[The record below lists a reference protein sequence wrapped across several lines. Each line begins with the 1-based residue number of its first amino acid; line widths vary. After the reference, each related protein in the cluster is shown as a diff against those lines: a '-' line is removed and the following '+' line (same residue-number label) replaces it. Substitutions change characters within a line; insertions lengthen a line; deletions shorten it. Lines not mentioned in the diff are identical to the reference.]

1 MNPSVRRVELADG
14 VELQVELAGDG
25 PAVVLLH
32 GFTGDA
38 STMALLA
45 ERLADDHL
53 VVTPDLIGH
62 GGSTGPDE
70 SHTVDAMAT
79 QVLAVLAAL
88 GVPAPY
94 DVVGYSMG
102 GRVALTMACRFPEQ
116 VASLSLIGASAG
128 LATPE
133 ERAERAAADEDLAAS
148 ILADGLESFVD
159 RWMANPL
166 FSTQTRLG
174 DAFLADARAQRL
186 RSRPEGLVRSLRG
199 AGTGSMQPLHD
210 QLHRCAM
217 PVALVVGAD
226 DPKFRDIAEDL
237 ALALPDA
244 SITTVA
250 DAGHAAHLEQPDAVA
265 TAIARTI
272 ERGSL
277 RVVPISLPLRDAHST
292 GRGTTVRRDSLLVGL
307 RVDGHTGWGEASPL
321 PGWSEEDLDAV
332 RDALPESLALCSS
345 PSAWQATEPWRESGR
360 GGLAARAAVV
370 GAAFD
375 LDARRQG
382 VPLWRHLAAWHP
394 GLDAAAGS
402 AGAAVNVNGLVS
414 ARDPDDVAAHAHAQ
428 VGAGITTIKLKV
440 GAVEP
445 DRDRARL
452 AAARAAAPD
461 AELRLDAN
469 GAWDHDTAL
478 EFLAVAESFDVA
490 LCEEPVRGIE
500 AIAAIGR
507 EVGVPV
513 AVDESVRSVGDL
525 AAVGAH
531 ADGISALVVKPQALG
546 GPDHAID
553 AILGALGVGLDVIVT
568 SMIDSA
574 VGLAHAAHV
583 TAACGLPGAHGLATA
598 TMLENDVAPGLVV
611 TEGRIVM
618 PADPGLGIGLV
629 SPPVVGAP

>member
-1 MNPSVRRVELADG
+1 MTTSVRRVEAGGG
-14 VELQVELAGDG
+14 VELQVALAGDG

-38 STMALLA
+38 STMSCLA
-45 ERLADDHL
+45 DRFADDHL

-79 QVLAVLAAL
+79 QVLAALAAL
-88 GVPAPY
+88 DVPAPY
-94 DVVGYSMG
+94 DIVGYSMG
-102 GRVALTMACRFPEQ
+102 GRVALTMACGFPEQ

-133 ERAERAAADEDLAAS
+133 ERAERVAADEALAAS

-166 FSTQTRLG
+166 FSTQARLG

-186 RSRPEGLVRSLRG
+186 RGRPEGLARSLRG
-199 AGTGSMQPLHD
+199 AGTGSMRPLHD
-210 QLHRCAM
+210 RLHRCAM

-226 DPKFRDIAEDL
+226 DPKFRAIAEEL
-237 ALALPDA
+237 SASLPDA
-244 SITTVA
+244 LITTVA

-265 TAIARTI
+265 TAIAHTI
-272 ERGSL
+272 ERGSV
-277 RVVPISLPLRDAHST
+277 RVMPISLPLRGAHST
-292 GRGTTVRRDSLLVGL
+292 GRGTTVRRDSLLVAL
-307 RVDGHTGWGEASPL
+307 RAEGHTGWGEASPL
-321 PGWSEEDLDAV
+321 PGWSEEDLDTV
-332 RDALPESLALCSS
+332 REALPGQIALGTS
-345 PSAWQATEPWRESGR
+345 PSAWHATAAWRESGH

-375 LDARRQG
+375 LDARRRG
-382 VPLWRHLAAWHP
+382 MPLWRHLAAWHP
-394 GLDAAAGS
+394 GLDMAAALDTLR
-402 AGAAVNVNGLVS
+402 VNGLVS
-414 ARDPDDVAAHAHAQ
+414 ALDPDDVAAQVHAQ
-428 VGAGITTIKLKV
+428 AGAGITTIKLKV

-469 GAWDHDTAL
+469 GAWDRETAL
-478 EFLAVAESFDVA
+478 AFLAVAESFAVA

-500 AIAAIGR
+500 AIAAVGR
-507 EVGVPV
+507 QAGVPV
-513 AVDESVRSVGDL
+513 AVDESVRSAGDL
-525 AAVGAH
+525 AEVGAH
-531 ADGISALVVKPQALG
+531 ADAIAALVVKPQALG
-546 GPDHAID
+546 GPDLAID
-553 AILGALGVGLDVIVT
+553 AILAALGAGLEVIVT
-568 SMIDSA
+568 SMMDSA

-583 TAACGLPGAHGLATA
+583 AAACGLTGAHGLATA
-598 TMLENDVAPGLVV
+598 TMLDADVAPGLAV
-611 TEGRIVM
+611 TDGRIVM
-618 PADPGLGIGLV
+618 PVDPGLGIGLV
-629 SPPVVGAP
+629 SPPAVGAP